1 MKINYNG
8 KEIETHCDTLD
19 ALLKHLDP
27 SPPFAIA
34 VNGAFLPA
42 HLREQTFLNAGDR
55 IELLSPI
62 QGG

>member
-19 ALLKHLDP
+19 ALLKHLAP

-34 VNGAFLPA
+34 LNGAFLPM
-42 HLREQTFLNAGDR
+42 HLCEQTLLNAGDS